1 MNYRMISYITGQI
14 VRVEGVLMLLPLIC
28 VAVYGEETIAAF
40 LIPSLIAI
48 IAGTAVTIKRPA
60 DTSIFA
66 RDGFVTVGLSW
77 IILSVVGALPFV
89 ISREIPSFTDAFF
102 ETVSGFTTTGATI
115 LTDVERLSRGM
126 LFWRSFTHWIGGMG
140 VLVFVLAILPQAD
153 TRSVKLM
160 HVMRAEVPGPKVGKL
175 VSKISR
181 TARITY
187 GIYIVLTALQVVFLL
202 FGGMPLFDSLLTS
215 FGSAGTGGFGIWN
228 DSIAHYQSAY
238 VDCVV
243 GIFMLIFG
251 INFNLYYFL
260 LIGHV
265 SEALR
270 SEELHWYLA
279 IVGGATALIAFDIH
293 EIFGNVGESIRY
305 AFFQVSSIITT
316 TGFATYDYNDWPALS
331 KIVLV
336 LLMFCGSCVGST
348 CGGIK
353 VGRLILLVKSGL
365 SEIKYMLHPRAVVTV
380 RSEGKPVEAEVIRGT
395 SSYMV
400 VYIMLFTVSMFFLEM
415 VEECDLV
422 TGFTAVSACLNNV
435 GPGLGEV
442 GPSGNFAMMTPFSKY
457 LLSFDMLAG
466 RLEIFPLLMLFAP
479 STWKRAG

>member
-442 GPSGNFAMMTPFSKY
+442 GPAGNFAMMTPFSKY